1 LGSIET
7 SHLRAPVAGSGATS
21 ATICVRDTIGQ
32 RNRADLVT
40 VVDDNSPRG
49 QQRLGGVL
57 GCERWIGEQARRREL
72 ELVAP

>member
-1 LGSIET
+1 MYREKPFARARCRERRDLGDE
-7 SHLRAPVAGSGATS
+7 LRPR
-21 ATICVRDTIGQ
+21 CVGQ
-32 RNRADLVT
+32 RNRADHVT